1 MRKYKIFFLAA
12 EGSRVVEAESQQDAL
27 LKHIRWAQREDFE
40 QIDYAS
46 LPFAEFL
53 IFEVNDSHVNFN
65 PTLWRFS

>member
-1 MRKYKIFFLAA
+1 MRKYKIFFLAS

-27 LKHIRWAQREDFE
+27 LKHIRWAKREDFE
-40 QIDYAS
+40 RVDG

>member
-27 LKHIRWAQREDFE
+27 LEHIRWAQREDFE
-40 QIDYAS
+40 RVDD